1 MKDKIK
7 ILFEFI
13 SMYRPILL
21 YIVYSWKY
29 SCVFLMIKLKG
40 NRKRIVCILFSL
52 WTEVIRSY
60 TWNIFLWKSKSESEK
75 FEAMEKL
82 HPKRILEKMV
92 HSIIDCRGYPEL

>member
-1 MKDKIK
+1 
-7 ILFEFI
+7 
-13 SMYRPILL
+13 
-21 YIVYSWKY
+21 
-29 SCVFLMIKLKG
+29 MIKLKG

-52 WTEVIRSY
+52 WTEVIRSC